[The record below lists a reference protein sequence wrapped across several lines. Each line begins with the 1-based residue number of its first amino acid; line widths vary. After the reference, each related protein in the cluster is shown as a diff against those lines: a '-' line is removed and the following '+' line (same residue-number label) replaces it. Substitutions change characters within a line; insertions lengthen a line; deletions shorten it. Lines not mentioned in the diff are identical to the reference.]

1 MPKLDTLILAAPLS
15 WKNNL
20 IQYAGRLHRPYQG
33 KTEVRIVDY
42 LDIHVPYLERMY
54 QKRQI
59 AYRKMAYQ
67 VGEKEQI
74 QVFYSGRN
82 YEEKF
87 REDLL
92 NTRSTVHLQL
102 HSFTSSRIQE
112 LLGLLLG
119 KQVVIHASKNHK
131 LSEWLTG
138 VNSNNVKVKFVPE
151 RIGTTTVILDSNL
164 VWYGNLSPFTYH
176 SDDQA
181 SLLRLESQSI
191 ATELLEKFENSNIK

>member
-1 MPKLDTLILAAPLS
+1 
-15 WKNNL
+15 
-20 IQYAGRLHRPYQG
+20 
-33 KTEVRIVDY
+33 
-42 LDIHVPYLERMY
+42 MY

-74 QVFYSGRN
+74 QVLFSGRD

-87 REDLL
+87 REDLR
-92 NTRSTVHLQL
+92 NTRSTVYLQL
-102 HSFTSSRIQE
+102 HSFTSNKIQE
-112 LLGLLLG
+112 LLGLLRG
-119 KQVVIHASKNHK
+119 KQVVIHASKYHK

-138 VNSNNVKVKFVPE
+138 VNSDNVKVKLVPE
-151 RIGTTTVILDSNL
+151 RIGTTTVILDSTI
-164 VWYGNLSPFTYH
+164 VWYGNLSPFVYH

-191 ATELLEKFENSNIK
+191 AEELLEKFNNEE